1 MTDTITPDSLRFE
14 RLLDAPIEKVWR
26 YLVDPELRARW
37 FMAGPSELKVGGSF
51 GLTMDHD
58 NLSDED
64 VATPEK
70 YRPYLGKSWSERI
83 TRYEPPHLLAI
94 TWDGGDGGE
103 VTFALTA
110 EGDKTLLVLTHTGLR
125 GRDDAVN
132 FGGGWHSHLAVLE
145 RRIKGE
151 AVPSFWAFHAQAEE
165 MVEKALLDSV
175 HPPPFRQ

>member
-1 MTDTITPDSLRFE
+1 MAEKITSETLRFE
-14 RLLDAPIEKVWR
+14 RVLDAPVEKVWR

-51 GLTMDHD
+51 GLTMAHG

-70 YRPYLGKSWSERI
+70 YRPYLGKSWEERI

-94 TWDGGDGGE
+94 TWENGKAGE
-103 VTFALTA
+103 VTFALSA
-110 EGDKTLLVLTHTGLR
+110 QGDKTLLVLTHTGLR
-125 GRDDAVN
+125 GRDDAVS

-151 AVPSFWAFHAQAEE
+151 AVPDFWALHAQAEQTIG
-165 MVEKALLDSV
+165 KALGNSGV
-175 HPPPFRQ
+175 

>member
-1 MTDTITPDSLRFE
+1 MADAVSPRSLRFE
-14 RLLDAPIEKVWR
+14 RLLDAPLDKVWR

-37 FMAGPSELKVGGSF
+37 FMGGPTELKVGGHF

-64 VATPEK
+64 VPTPEQ
-70 YRPYLGKSWSERI
+70 YRPYLGKSWGERV
-83 TRYEPPHLLAI
+83 TRCEPPHLLAI
-94 TWDGGDGGE
+94 TWDNGEAGE
-103 VTFALTA
+103 VTFSLSV
-110 EGDKTLLVLTHTGLR
+110 EGGKTLLVLTHTGLR

-151 AVPSFWAFHAQAEE
+151 AVPDFWALHALAEE
-165 MVEKALLDSV
+165 TIGKALERSRDG
-175 HPPPFRQ
+175 

>member
-1 MTDTITPDSLRFE
+1 MADKITSEALRFE
-14 RLLDAPIEKVWR
+14 RVLDAPVEKVWR

-51 GLTMDHD
+51 GLTMAHG

-70 YRPYLGKSWSERI
+70 YRPYLGKSWEERI

-94 TWDGGDGGE
+94 TWENGKAGE
-103 VTFALTA
+103 VTFALSA
-110 EGDKTLLVLTHTGLR
+110 QGDKTLLVLTHTGLR
-125 GRDDAVN
+125 GRDDAVS

-151 AVPSFWAFHAQAEE
+151 AVPDFWALHAQAEQTIG
-165 MVEKALLDSV
+165 KALGNSGV
-175 HPPPFRQ
+175 